1 MEPSNRLF
9 IFGLGYSARLLA
21 HRLAGLGWA
30 IAGTA
35 RSAEPATTPEGFRL
49 FPFARERPLAGA
61 GLAALAAASH
71 ILSSVPPDEA
81 GDPVIELHRGA
92 ICRHGNLEWV
102 GYLSSTGVYGDSG
115 GAWVDETSPVA
126 ASGPRGVRRA
136 AAEAAWLELAGDAVP
151 VHVFR
156 LAGIY
161 GPGRNALAQ
170 LLAGTARR
178 IDKPGHVFSRIH
190 VEDIAS
196 VLQASMARPNP
207 GAVYN
212 LCDDRP
218 AAAEEVVRYAATLLK
233 IDPPPL
239 VPYPQADL
247 SPAAASFYADN
258 RRIRN
263 SRIKR
268 ELGVEL
274 AYPDYEVGLRAL
286 LDSV

>member
-9 IFGLGYSARLLA
+9 IFGLGYSARVLVN
-21 HRLAGLGWA
+21 RLAGLGWS
-30 IAGTA
+30 IAGTT
-35 RSAEPATTPEGFRL
+35 RSAEPATMVEGCRL
-49 FPFARERPLAGA
+49 FPFARERPLAGE
-61 GLAALAAASH
+61 GLEALAAASY

-81 GDPVIELHRGA
+81 GDPVLDIHREA
-92 ICRHGNLEWV
+92 ISGHGNLEWI
-102 GYLSSTGVYGDSG
+102 GYLSSTGVYGDAG
-115 GAWVDETSPVA
+115 GAWVDENSPIPA
-126 ASGPRGVRRA
+126 TGPRGAQRA

-151 VHVFR
+151 AHIFR

-161 GPGRNALAQ
+161 GPGRNAFVQ

-190 VEDIAS
+190 VEDIAR

-212 LCDDRP
+212 LSDDRP
-218 AAAEEVVRYAATLLK
+218 AAAEEVIRYAATLLK

-239 VPYPQADL
+239 VPYSEADL
-247 SPAAASFYADN
+247 SPMAASFYADN
-258 RRIRN
+258 RRVRN
-263 SRIKR
+263 ARIKR